1 MRKHAAAR
9 CNNDIQI
16 NDELTKEGCIWHLG
30 FGLIRHSCFVI
41 FVICFYPRNPRDPQS
56 KIPNSLGAYWVSV
69 QAREIFLRAV
79 NGSGTTGW

>member
-1 MRKHAAAR
+1 MRKQAAR
-9 CNNDIQI
+9 CNDDIQI
-16 NDELTKEGCIWHLG
+16 NDKLTKDGCIWHLG

-41 FVICFYPRNPRDPQS
+41 FVIRFYPRNPQS

-69 QAREIFLRAV
+69 QAREDFSTAV